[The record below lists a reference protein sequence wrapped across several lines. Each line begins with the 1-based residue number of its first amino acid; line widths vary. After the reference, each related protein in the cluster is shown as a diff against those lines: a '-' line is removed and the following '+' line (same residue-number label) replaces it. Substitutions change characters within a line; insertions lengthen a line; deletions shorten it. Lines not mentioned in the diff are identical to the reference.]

1 MQIAKEYLRV
11 VNSRFKALKIQGE
24 QTFQQ
29 LSDEEIHWSLNETS
43 NNIAVIVK
51 HLSGNMI
58 SRWTNFLTEDGEKST
73 RKRDKEF
80 IDDIASLEALFTI
93 WKTGWD
99 VLFKTIDSLKP
110 DDLMKQVKI
119 RGEKH
124 TVIDAIERQ
133 MAHYAS
139 HIGQIIYIAKQMKDT
154 DWKTLSIPKGKSDE
168 ILLRKLE
175 ENKDT

>member
-11 VNSRFKALKIQGE
+11 VNNRFKVLKNQGE
-24 QTFQQ
+24 RTFQQ
-29 LSDEEIHWSLNETS
+29 LSDEEIHWSLNEAS
-43 NNIAVIVK
+43 NSIAIIVK
-51 HLSGNMI
+51 HLRGNMN
-58 SRWTNFLTEDGEKST
+58 SRWTNFLTADGEKST
-73 RKRDKEF
+73 RKRDEEF
-80 IDDIASLEALFTI
+80 IDDIASLDALVTI
-93 WKTGWD
+93 WEDGWD
-99 VLFKTIDSLKP
+99 VLFKTIQSLKP

-154 DWKTLSIPKGKSDE
+154 DWETLSIPKGKSDE
-168 ILLRKLE
+168 FLLKKLE
-175 ENKDT
+175 ENRVT